1 MMYYI
6 LNALLL
12 KSQSSMFTNKSSS
25 KHSLILDE
33 FLSTQI
39 LDQLSFILTQ

>member
-1 MMYYI
+1 MMYRI

-12 KSQSSMFTNKSSS
+12 KSQSSMFTNKPSS
-25 KHSLILDE
+25 KHNLILDE
-33 FLSTQI
+33 VLSTQI